1 MRVIQQTGLN
11 LTNSLNLFPYLLV
24 PDHRRARGR
33 EQLIFLF
40 ARVCTIYIFHRFLIS
55 SYFFFASCPTL
66 YSVEMYQISLSFA
79 LRLK

>member
-11 LTNSLNLFPYLLV
+11 LTNSFNLFPYLLV

-40 ARVCTIYIFHRFLIS
+40 ARVCTIYTFYGFNFLLLFVCIL
-55 SYFFFASCPTL
+55 PTL
-66 YSVEMYQISLSFA
+66 YSVVMRQISLSFSF
-79 LRLK
+79 RLK